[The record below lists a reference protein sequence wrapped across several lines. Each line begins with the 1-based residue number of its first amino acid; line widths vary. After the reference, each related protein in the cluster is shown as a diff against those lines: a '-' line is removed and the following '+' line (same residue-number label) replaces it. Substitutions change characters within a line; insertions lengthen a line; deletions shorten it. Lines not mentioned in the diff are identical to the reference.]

1 MCSVAHEKAPP
12 IGEPPR
18 NAFVHDEMRGP
29 PEIGDAGADADS
41 TVEERAHLG
50 ELGRIFLVDVGRVGV
65 EIDEGDPMVFGK
77 GSQQNEAL
85 VAREYHRLLGL
96 VRQAR
101 ADIGRDI
108 AAGVGVSAKGVVH

>member
-1 MCSVAHEKAPP
+1 MKIFKLPDL
-12 IGEPPR
+12 GE
-18 NAFVHDEMRGP
+18 GLQ
-29 PEIGDAGADADS
+29 
-41 TVEERAHLG
+41 EERAHLG

-108 AAGVGVSAKGVVH
+108 AAADLSSPGSAG